1 MEKPRIG
8 IIGGGM
14 IANAHI
20 KNLQASGR
28 AEITWLAELREDV
41 LQSVAETNGIPGRS
55 TDYRD
60 VLAAE
65 DVDAV
70 VVCTPPN
77 THRQV
82 FIEALESGKHC
93 LVEKPV
99 SMSIEDADAMLA
111 AAAKHPDLISMDA
124 SARHARLQPKF
135 RIIKDIIDSG
145 KLGEVY
151 YIHHNCVFR
160 QKRGGLEYNPTAKWF
175 LNKAIAGGGPLFD
188 WGVYDLSFHLGIL
201 GDRPELSKAHT
212 LFLRNGLDQVDP
224 GAEIFDVE
232 EHGAAIL
239 EFEGGLK
246 MHWERGSNAHME
258 IPNETRVYGT
268 KGGLRFG
275 YCSWDS
281 PEITFFDVDEEGRGK
296 ARDEVIAVDMSA
308 HGDDQAELM
317 EHFVD
322 ILTGDTKPL
331 LPLEIAR
338 KHLDIILKVYESPVV
353 GRS

>member
-1 MEKPRIG
+1 MKKPRIG
-8 IIGGGM
+8 FVGGGM

-20 KNLQASGR
+20 TNLQNSGR

-41 LQSVAETNGIPGRS
+41 LRSVGREKGIPNLT
-55 TDYRD
+55 TDYRE
-60 VLAAE
+60 VLAAD

-77 THRQV
+77 THREV
-82 FIEALESGKHC
+82 FIQALEAGKHC

-99 SMSIEDADAMLA
+99 SMNVADADAMLEA
-111 AAAKHPDLISMDA
+111 AANHPDLIAMDA

-135 RIIKDIIDSG
+135 KVIKDLIDSG
-145 KLGEVY
+145 ELGDIY

-160 QKRGGLEYNPTAKWF
+160 QKRGGIEYNPTAKWF
-175 LNKAIAGGGPLFD
+175 LNKAVAGGGPLFD

-201 GDRPELSKAHT
+201 GDAPELVRADT

-239 EFEGGLK
+239 EFSGGLK

-258 IPNETRVYGT
+258 VPNETRVYGT
-268 KGGLRFG
+268 RGGLRFG

-281 PEITFFDVDEEGRGK
+281 PQVTLFDVDDDGRGK
-296 ARDEVIAVDMSA
+296 AREKTITVDMSD
-308 HGDDQAELM
+308 HEDDQTSLIL
-317 EHFVD
+317 HFVD
-322 ILTGDTKPL
+322 VLAGTARPALTLDL
-331 LPLEIAR
+331 AR
-338 KHLDIILKVYESPVV
+338 KHLDIILKVYEAPVV
-353 GRS
+353 GSK

>member
-1 MEKPRIG
+1 MNTPKIG

-14 IANAHI
+14 IANTHLD
-20 KNLQASGR
+20 NLKKSER
-28 AEITWLAELREDV
+28 AEVTWLAEVREDV
-41 LQSVAETNGIPGRS
+41 LQSVGTAKGIPHLT
-55 TDYRD
+55 TDYREM
-60 VLAAE
+60 LAS
-65 DVDAV
+65 DSVDAV

-77 THRQV
+77 THREI
-82 FIEALESGKHC
+82 FIAALEAGKHC

-99 SMSIEDADAMLA
+99 AMDLADADAMLETA
-111 AAAKHPDLISMDA
+111 ARHPELVAMDA

-135 RIIKDIIDSG
+135 RLIRSMIESGELGDI
-145 KLGEVY
+145 Y
-151 YIHHNCVFR
+151 YMHHNCVFR
-160 QKRGGLEYNPTAKWF
+160 QKRGGIEYNPTAKWF

-201 GDRPELSKAHT
+201 GDTPELARVDT

-239 EFEGGLK
+239 EFTSGLK
-246 MHWERGSNAHME
+246 MHWERGSNAHMDV
-258 IPNETRVYGT
+258 PNQTRIYGT

-281 PEITFFDVDEEGRGK
+281 PEIVCFDVGDEGRGK
-296 ARDEVIAVDMSA
+296 ARKKTITVDMSA
-308 HGDDQAELM
+308 HGHDQAELM

-322 ILTGDTKPL
+322 VLTGVAQPL
-331 LPLEIAR
+331 LSLDIAR
-338 KHLDIILKVYESPVV
+338 KHLQIILQVYEAPVV
-353 GRS
+353 S